1 MKWLYGRSLDDFS
14 GLDDT
19 YSPGT
24 VAQGTG
30 YEPSETP
37 EPDRG
42 PLYPYVQPAKPK
54 PYQFPTYGQGGVY
67 VPPVYG
73 PGMTVR
79 PTYRGPQTGV
89 SGKCEDVV
97 KEAKKWFSIYDVD
110 EQIKKN
116 PRNYCDILKSWLS
129 EMRDAIARGEDTEE
143 NVRKTKAQR
152 EVQWTRGREGGAPVE
167 TQSRGYPVL
176 TPIIPVSDMRAAFE
190 AAIKTESENREYVA
204 AELARRAAEK
214 EALETKRQ
222 STVWIEGKPVSGSA
236 AKALPVVMAEVI
248 DLEERPAYVVPLSD
262 NYGAKPLVMAEVV
275 DLPEIVDY
283 DKMYKV
289 ERKKIED
296 RIKDLSAKIKS
307 GYPLLG
313 MQVGKALTALKTE
326 GHDLAGLAA
335 AAKVQAKKDAAGA
348 AGEPMYL
355 GKALTAALAKAYID
369 KVMSL
374 VYYSLAFSVAPNDP
388 ELQRNVN
395 YDDLSA
401 DAKKRF
407 RNWRDQTG
415 NLLGELASLREFRAG
430 VGKKNKIAEII
441 MELFDTGAQGS
452 GLSLAKGQRNQVVDS
467 LVNSLNVIAWPALKA
482 SWAGRDIYGH
492 VGDSYE
498 NMKTFSVL
506 LNGLLGNVVKSADG
520 VLSNMVYQKL
530 DVPKR
535 EPTAFP
541 LEFDIPPEVWKGK
554 FPGYVEPQPSPRP
567 SWDPEHYMETTAQ
580 PVSRKK
586 ARALK

>member
-14 GLDDT
+14 GLDDA
-19 YSPGT
+19 YSSVT

-30 YEPSETP
+30 YEPEPEPEP

-54 PYQFPTYGQGGVY
+54 PYRFQTYGQGGTY

-79 PTYRGPQTGV
+79 PTY
-89 SGKCEDVV
+89 
-97 KEAKKWFSIYDVD
+97 
-110 EQIKKN
+110 
-116 PRNYCDILKSWLS
+116 
-129 EMRDAIARGEDTEE
+129 
-143 NVRKTKAQR
+143 
-152 EVQWTRGREGGAPVE
+152 RGREGGAPVE

-236 AKALPVVMAEVI
+236 AKALPVVMAEV
-248 DLEERPAYVVPLSD
+248 
-262 NYGAKPLVMAEVV
+262 V
-275 DLPEIVDY
+275 DLPETVDY
-283 DKMYKV
+283 DRMYNA
-289 ERKKIED
+289 ERKKIEN
-296 RIKDLSAKIKS
+296 RIKDFGANIKS
-307 GYPLLG
+307 SYPLLG
-313 MQVGKALTALKTE
+313 MQVGKALTALKA
-326 GHDLAGLAA
+326 GGYDLAGLAA
-335 AAKVQAKKDAAGA
+335 AAKVQAKKDAAGLGDKA
-348 AGEPMYL
+348 SWIAGLVANEFKANMATAYL
-355 GKALTAALAKAYID
+355 RNIMTVLYQ
-369 KVMSL
+369 
-374 VYYSLAFSVAPNDP
+374 SLAFSVAPNDP

-506 LNGLLGNVVKSADG
+506 LNGLLGNVVKSANG

-541 LEFDIPPEVWKGK
+541 LEFDIPQEVWKGK